1 MVPACINHLMTQP
14 PWLLLVSSLGF
25 LSLLTH
31 TLSLLKWIFA
41 KFLRPSK
48 NLKHYGSWALITGA
62 SDGIGKAFAHQLALQ
77 GLNLILVGR
86 NPQKLESVST
96 EILAQSPIT
105 KIKIVTFDFC
115 GDISKGV
122 RLIEEAIEGLDV
134 GVLINNVGITYP
146 AARFFHEVEERVWMD
161 IVRVNLE
168 GTTRVTKAVMP
179 GMIKRRSGAVVNV
192 GSGAAI
198 VVPSHPLYAIYA
210 ATKAFVDQLSRSLHV
225 EYKGCGIHVQCQV
238 PLYVATNM
246 ASKAALI
253 EKSTLFIPSANDYVQ
268 AAICHIGYE
277 PRCTPYWAHSIQWCL
292 ARLLVPDD
300 VLDAWRFYIGV
311 NRRGKPKFE

>member
-1 MVPACINHLMTQP
+1 MVPSCINHLITQP

-105 KIKIVTFDFC
+105 KIKIVAFDFC
-115 GDISKGV
+115 GDISNGV

-161 IVRVNLE
+161 IVRVNVE
-168 GTTRVTKAVMP
+168 GTTRVTKAVIP

-210 ATKAFVDQLSRSLHV
+210 ATKA
-225 EYKGCGIHVQCQV
+225 
-238 PLYVATNM
+238 
-246 ASKAALI
+246 
-253 EKSTLFIPSANDYVQ
+253 
-268 AAICHIGYE
+268 
-277 PRCTPYWAHSIQWCL
+277 
-292 ARLLVPDD
+292 
-300 VLDAWRFYIGV
+300 
-311 NRRGKPKFE
+311 